1 MTDELLPYSWYNPWP
16 RIGNLVME
24 NKTQA
29 IKELR
34 CYDRINKTSRGMD
47 DADIL
52 AELDTMTA
60 SIMESINAQIQLLEL
75 ISAERMRLSL

>member
-1 MTDELLPYSWYNPWP
+1 MTDEVPYSFYNPWP
-16 RIGNLVME
+16 RIGNLIMA

-29 IKELR
+29 IEELR
-34 CYDRINKTSRGMD
+34 SYDHINKTFRGME

-52 AELDTMTA
+52 AELD
-60 SIMESINAQIQLLEL
+60 SIGRNIMESMDLQIQLLEL